1 MDIQRRMVQAAR
13 KRAKESGIRF
23 AIGPD
28 DFALPVYCPL
38 LGIQIEYAN
47 FIPADNSPSLDRLDS
62 TKGYIPSNIWVIS
75 LKANRIKN
83 NASYSEFRTIAKNW
97 ARALHSWPNIP
108 RPVIYNK
115 KWLDKESR
123 FV

>member
-1 MDIQRRMVQAAR
+1 MDARHKMVQAAR
-13 KRAKESGIRF
+13 VRAKKSGIRF

-28 DFALPVYCPL
+28 DFCLPIRCPL

-47 FIPADNSPSLDRLDS
+47 TVTADDSPSLDRLDS
-62 TKGYIPSNIWVIS
+62 SKGYIPGNVWVIS
-75 LKANRIKN
+75 FRANRIKN

-97 ARALHSWPNIP
+97 ARALHSWPNFSEPI
-108 RPVIYNK
+108 IYNK